1 MIKIK
6 TTTEEYEAQLAEAGL
21 IIAAFMAFF
30 PAPEC
35 REQQDVVDAA
45 NKCLEDINSILQ

>member
-1 MIKIK
+1 MVKMK
-6 TTTEEYEAQLAEAGL
+6 PTQEEYEAQLAEAGL
-21 IIAAFMAFF
+21 IIAAFMNYF

-45 NKCLEDINSILQ
+45 IKCINDINSMLS

>member
-6 TTTEEYEAQLAEAGL
+6 PTTEEYEAQLAKAGL
-21 IIAAFMAFF
+21 ILAAFMNYF

-45 NKCLEDINSILQ
+45 IKCIEDINSMIQ